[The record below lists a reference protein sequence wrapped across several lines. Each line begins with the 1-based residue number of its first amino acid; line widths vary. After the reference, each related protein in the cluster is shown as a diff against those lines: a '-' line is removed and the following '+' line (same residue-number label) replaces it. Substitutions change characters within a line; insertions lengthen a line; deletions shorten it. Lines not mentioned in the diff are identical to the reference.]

1 MTMYKELIEDFLRPF
16 WKAMLAEYQSMN
28 QQEITALY
36 NEFVHPKDREG
47 LDRQS
52 IPHFT
57 SKECHPEGWK
67 TSIRLDGFVDENIR
81 VYLVPSPTLDLR
93 PYVKELIN
101 DPDFHDLIMVA
112 IHIMLTVKP
121 RQNIATAD

>member
-47 LDRQS
+47 LDQQS
-52 IPHFT
+52 ISYFA
-57 SKECHPEGWK
+57 SKECYPKGWK
-67 TSIRLDGFVDENIR
+67 TSIRLVGFLDENIR
-81 VYLVPSPTLDLR
+81 VYLLPSPKLDLR
-93 PYVKELIN
+93 PYVEELID

-112 IHIMLTVKP
+112 IHVMRTVKP
-121 RQNIATAD
+121 RVNIATAD